1 MQGKWL
7 VFGVVL
13 AVFLVCDALWL
24 ALVAKDFYQA
34 QIGPLMLTQPRC
46 GAAALFYPLYTVGLV
61 FFCVSPA
68 LARGSWVT
76 ALTTGAFFG
85 LVAYGTYDLSNLATL
100 RGWPAMMTV
109 VDMLWGTVASSVAT
123 VAGYFAGDWV
133 RRAR

>member
-1 MQGKWL
+1 MQGKW
-7 VFGVVL
+7 VVL
-13 AVFLVCDALWL
+13 GAVLAAFVACDALWL

-34 QIGPLMLTQPRC
+34 QIGQLMLVQPKW

-68 LARGSWVT
+68 LERGSWVT

-100 RGWPAMMTV
+100 KGWPPAMTV

-123 VAGYFAGDWV
+123 VAGYFAGDRL

>member
-13 AVFLVCDALWL
+13 AVFLACDAVWL

-34 QIGPLMLTQPRC
+34 QIGQLMLAQPRW
-46 GAAALFYPLYTVGLV
+46 GAAALFYPIYAFGLV

-68 LARGSWVT
+68 LARGTWIT
-76 ALTTGAFFG
+76 ALTMGALFG

-100 RGWPAMMTV
+100 KGWPAAMTV
-109 VDMLWGTVASSVAT
+109 IDMLWGTIASAIAT
-123 VAGYFAGDWV
+123 TAGYFAGDRA